1 MKKLQDRIGT
11 VVFWAGLLSLVGI
24 AGALLVIKGMVKESQ
39 EKSPKDQGAV
49 RQPVR
54 PTCTKR
60 SCKFPWDV
68 PKLSGEGSEQ
78 DSKPQN

>member
-1 MKKLQDRIGT
+1 MKKLQDKIGT
-11 VVFWAGLLSLVGI
+11 VIFWGGILSLLGI
-24 AGALLVIKGMVKESQ
+24 VVTAAVIKGMARETV
-39 EKSPKDQGAV
+39 EKVQGAV

-78 DSKPQN
+78 DSKSEK